1 MDKLDEHLW
10 ANLKVVLKNILS
22 TGKFRGEELDDYPT
36 RTRVTRQSLMDEH
49 LTVEDGGV
57 CSPGMVK
64 GLKQVI
70 NYNTKLVESLR
81 ERYKAEFDNPF
92 YEDIKDV
99 LDLNFMLEL
108 ENKLEENDETYQGCL
123 EIVEKHGVKALT
135 EFWTGSI
142 AMPYPVKKKR
152 MK

>member
-1 MDKLDEHLW
+1 MLEDLTKGTPIKDWTELDVDKLDEHLW

-70 NYNTKLVESLR
+70 NYNTKLVESLK
-81 ERYKAEFDNPF
+81 ERFKVDFDNLSMKISRMF
-92 YEDIKDV
+92 
-99 LDLNFMLEL
+99 
-108 ENKLEENDETYQGCL
+108 
-123 EIVEKHGVKALT
+123 LT
-135 EFWTGSI
+135 
-142 AMPYPVKKKR
+142 
-152 MK
+152 